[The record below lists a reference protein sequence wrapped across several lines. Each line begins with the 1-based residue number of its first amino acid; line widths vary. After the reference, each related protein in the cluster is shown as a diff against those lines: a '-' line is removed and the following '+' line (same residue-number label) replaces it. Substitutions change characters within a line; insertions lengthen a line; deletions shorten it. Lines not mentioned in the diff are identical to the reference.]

1 MVCDNSDIKNQ
12 PIISEANI
20 NLGNCDTQII
30 VRSSAACYGFTL
42 NPLFRWIEAQGAFL
56 GAALILAGLYLGIL
70 GKKQFKLSIC
80 MIGGIV
86 STLVSSLFLFT
97 VFLSRSS
104 APSSGWI
111 IIGVCTFLSIFVGL
125 ALAYF
130 SKVGAAVAA
139 GWGGVALG
147 LILYNSF
154 VYKIDTN
161 GQVVFWIFIVL
172 MGGIFAGLAFVIF
185 WHVIILATSFAGAYA
200 VIRGISLYAKG
211 FVGELEIVELIK
223 TNKLTS
229 MPTTFYAYMA
239 GFLVLSVLF
248 AYGQFRLFG
257 TDSESDKG
265 GQKKTRHHYHAITG
279 RK

>member
-1 MVCDNSDIKNQ
+1 MVCDNSAKT
-12 PIISEANI
+12 PIVSEASFNMRS
-20 NLGNCDTQII
+20 CDSQII
-30 VRSSAACYGFTL
+30 VRSSHACYGFTL
-42 NPLFRWIEAQGAFL
+42 NPLFRWIEAQKIFL
-56 GAALILAGLYLGIL
+56 GVALIVSGLYLGIL

-86 STLVSSLFLFT
+86 FTLLSSLFLFT
-97 VFLSRSS
+97 VILSRSS
-104 APSSGWI
+104 PPSAGWI
-111 IIGVCTFLSIFVGL
+111 IMGVCTFLSIFVGL

-147 LILYNSF
+147 LILYNTF

-200 VIRGISLYAKG
+200 VIRGISLYAGG
-211 FVGELEIVELIK
+211 FPGELEIVDLIK
-223 TNKLTS
+223 NNKLES
-229 MPTTFYAYMA
+229 MPGTFYAYMA
-239 GFLVLSVLF
+239 GFVVLSVLF
-248 AYGQFRLFG
+248 AYVQFRFFG
-257 TDSESDKG
+257 THSESDKG

>member
-1 MVCDNSDIKNQ
+1 MVCDSSAKT
-12 PIISEANI
+12 PIVSEASFNMRT
-20 NLGNCDTQII
+20 CDSQII
-30 VRSSAACYGFTL
+30 VRSSHACYGFTL
-42 NPLFRWIEAQGAFL
+42 NPLFRWIEAQKVFL
-56 GAALILAGLYLGIL
+56 GAALILSGLYLGIL

-80 MIGGIV
+80 LIGGIV
-86 STLVSSLFLFT
+86 FTLLSSLFLFT

-104 APSSGWI
+104 APSAGWI
-111 IIGVCTFLSIFVGL
+111 IMGVCTFLSIFVGL

-130 SKVGAAVAA
+130 SKIGAAVAA

-147 LILYNSF
+147 LILYNTF

-185 WHVIILATSFAGAYA
+185 WHIIILATSFAGAYA
-200 VIRGISLYAKG
+200 VIRGISLYAGG
-211 FVGELEIVELIK
+211 FPGELEIVDLIK
-223 TNKLTS
+223 NRKMDS
-229 MPTTFYAYMA
+229 MPGTFYAYMA
-239 GFLVLSVLF
+239 GFVVLSALF
-248 AYGQFRLFG
+248 AYVQFRFFG
-257 TDSESDKG
+257 TSSESDKG

>member
-1 MVCDNSDIKNQ
+1 MRTCDS
-12 PIISEANI
+12 
-20 NLGNCDTQII
+20 QII
-30 VRSSAACYGFTL
+30 VRSSHACYGFTL
-42 NPLFRWIEAQGAFL
+42 NPLFKWIEAQKVFL
-56 GAALILAGLYLGIL
+56 GAALILSGLYLGIL

-80 MIGGIV
+80 LIGGIV
-86 STLVSSLFLFT
+86 FTLLSSLFLFT

-104 APSSGWI
+104 APSAGWI
-111 IIGVCTFLSIFVGL
+111 IMGVCTFLSIFVGL

-147 LILYNSF
+147 LILYNTF

-185 WHVIILATSFAGAYA
+185 WHIIILATSFAGAYA
-200 VIRGISLYAKG
+200 VIRGISLYAGG
-211 FVGELEIVELIK
+211 FPGELEIVDLIK
-223 TNKLTS
+223 NKKMDS
-229 MPTTFYAYMA
+229 MPGTFYAYMA
-239 GFLVLSVLF
+239 GFIVLSALF
-248 AYGQFRLFG
+248 AFFQFRFFG
-257 TDSESDKG
+257 THSESDKD
-265 GQKKTRHHYHAITG
+265 GQRKTRHHYHAITG